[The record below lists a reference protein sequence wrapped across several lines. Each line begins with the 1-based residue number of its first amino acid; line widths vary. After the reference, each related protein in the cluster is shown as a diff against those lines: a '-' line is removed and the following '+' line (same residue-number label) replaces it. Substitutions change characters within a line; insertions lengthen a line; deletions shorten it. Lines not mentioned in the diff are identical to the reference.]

1 MPSRKQPPKPPRP
14 KALTPIVL
22 NSWVWHNISVDLPE
36 DWEML
41 QFANDAEQGRIAFA
55 DRSDFRLELS
65 WRRVGNRPDLE
76 RMRSDYA
83 SRLLN
88 EMDHSEANI
97 ADMLDWSGL
106 KSVKNGKVS
115 TRLLN
120 HFGESRMLIE
130 AVFRWN
136 DAPDLSLEEQILSS
150 LMVDDGDASAFQAWR
165 CFGLD
170 LSVPSAF
177 TLSDVQA
184 LPASTVMEFGYKK
197 PDKATIRAERRGLL
211 KFWLKGSV
219 IEWLVRQLPRKPK
232 TLESTQYSEAG
243 HDIFRIKGT
252 LPYGSGWGS
261 LFMRQKFESV
271 GWICPEDK
279 RLYTL
284 GALSRPSHASL
295 FEKQSVQL
303 SCCAHCVV
311 SL

>member
-1 MPSRKQPPKPPRP
+1 M
-14 KALTPIVL
+14 PIVM
-22 NSWVWHNISVDLPE
+22 NSWIWHNISVDLPE

-65 WRRVGNRPDLE
+65 WRRVGSRPDLE
-76 RMRSDYA
+76 RIRSDYA

-88 EMDHSEANI
+88 EMDHSEAI
-97 ADMLDWSGL
+97 FEDLLDWSGL
-106 KSVKNGKVS
+106 KSVKDGKVS

-120 HFGESRMLIE
+120 HFGESGMLLE
-130 AVFRWN
+130 AVFRWQ
-136 DAPDLSLEEQILSS
+136 DLPDISLQEEILSS
-150 LMVDDGDASAFQAWR
+150 LAVDGGDTSAFQAWR

-170 LSVPSAF
+170 LSVPSVFA
-177 TLSDVQA
+177 LLDVQA

-197 PDKATIRAERRGLL
+197 PNKATIRAERRGLL

-219 IEWLVRQLPRKPK
+219 ADWLIRQLPRKPK
-232 TLESTQYSEAG
+232 TLESMRYSEAG
-243 HDIFRIKGT
+243 HDVYRIKGT

-261 LFMRQKFESV
+261 LFMRQEFESV

-284 GALSRPSHASL
+284 GKLSRPSHAFL
-295 FEKQSVQL
+295 FEKQSAQL
-303 SCCAHCVV
+303 SCCDRCVV